1 MLGPRIASARASPV
15 RIGLLLFLASFLL
28 YNVNLREI
36 SSQDTIPTRL
46 LPVALIQHHTLTLDP
61 FFRDHRPGEPLPYW
75 VHQVR
80 GHYVSAV
87 PILPALM
94 AVPVYALPVALFGG
108 DSWAL
113 INILAKLSGSLFAAL
128 SVLAVYHVLRQL
140 DPGLTAVAVSLVYAL
155 GTLTW
160 SVSSQ
165 GLWAHGPAQLF
176 MAAAVYWAL
185 RGEAHARLFHGV
197 GVATGLM
204 LATRPATGFVGIAL
218 LAYVLRRDWRRG
230 AWCLLWFGSIVLP
243 FVLYNL
249 WNFGS
254 VEGGYARIHSDYPS
268 LRGYVGTWATPL
280 REGLLGLLVS
290 PSRGL
295 LVYSP
300 VLAFAFL
307 GMALSPA
314 EPRRELFLTLAAA
327 VWASLVLLGRFSWWT
342 GGECFG
348 PRLLTD
354 FMPVL
359 VLFLVPAWQRL
370 ERSSLFRVAFAVL
383 FALSVIVQLVGVYYY
398 PSPRDVEWNKTPRA
412 VPVEVRVWDW
422 KDSQILR
429 LIRNGPHPLGFGEAE

>member
-1 MLGPRIASARASPV
+1 MLGPRIASARASPA
-15 RIGLLLFLASFLL
+15 RLGLLLFLLSFLL

-46 LPVALIQHHTLTLDP
+46 LPVALIRHHTLTLDP
-61 FFRDHRPGEPLPYW
+61 FFRDHSPGDALPYW
-75 VHQVR
+75 VQRVR

-94 AVPVYALPVALFGG
+94 AVPVYFLPVSLLTG

-113 INILAKLSGSLFAAL
+113 TNLLAKLSGSLFAAL
-128 SVLAVYHVLRQL
+128 SVLGVYHVLRQL
-140 DPGLTAVAVSLVYAL
+140 DPGPKAAGISLVYAL

-165 GLWAHGPAQLF
+165 GLWGHGPAQLF
-176 MAAAVYWAL
+176 MAAAAYCAL
-185 RGEAHARLFHGV
+185 RADVHGRLFHGV

-204 LATRPATGFVGIAL
+204 VATRPATGFVGLAL
-218 LAYVLRRDWRRG
+218 VAYVLRRDWRRG
-230 AWCLLWFGSIVLP
+230 AWCLLWFAGIVLP
-243 FVLYNL
+243 FALYNL

-300 VLAFAFL
+300 VLAFAFV
-307 GMALSPA
+307 GMALSLK
-314 EPRRELFLTLAAA
+314 EPRRGFFMPLA
-327 VWASLVLLGRFSWWT
+327 VGIWASLIMLGRFSWWT

-348 PRLLTD
+348 P
-354 FMPVL
+354 
-359 VLFLVPAWQRL
+359 LFLVPAWQRL
-370 ERSSLFRVAFAVL
+370 ERSSLFRIAFALL
-383 FALSVIVQLVGVYYY
+383 FALSVLVQIVGVYYY
-398 PSPRDVEWNKTPRA
+398 PSRRDVEWNKTPRS

-422 KDSQILR
+422 KDSQIVR
-429 LIRNGPHPLGFGEAE
+429 LLRNGPHPLGFGSVE